1 MLSLSNGGFKT
12 TTRHALLVQ
21 VALFWRSAFCGFCVD
36 MVLVTRGE
44 GPLFNKSSPEQL
56 SLHSNLL
63 HDQQL
68 AGIIISRCH
77 ATHFLVSSFIQA
89 QILVPLN
96 RKSAFKPNSLTSPFA
111 LFRKSQVMTILNE
124 KYVPLVICNL
134 KISCSLYLLPPLNSQ
149 RNEKNPLLAKQ
160 SF

>member
-1 MLSLSNGGFKT
+1 MCCPFGVANRRSRNVKSVMLLLSNGGFKT

-63 HDQQL
+63 HDQ
-68 AGIIISRCH
+68 
-77 ATHFLVSSFIQA
+77 
-89 QILVPLN
+89 
-96 RKSAFKPNSLTSPFA
+96 
-111 LFRKSQVMTILNE
+111 
-124 KYVPLVICNL
+124 
-134 KISCSLYLLPPLNSQ
+134 
-149 RNEKNPLLAKQ
+149 
-160 SF
+160 